1 MANSKSAIKRIEIAQ
16 RNKEINASQESK
28 MKSSII
34 KAITAITAKDEKSN
48 EILKNTIKVVDT
60 VATKGVIH
68 KNKANRIK
76 SRLTKKLNKI
86 AE

>member
-60 VATKGVIH
+60 VATKGIIH